1 MLPANQS
8 GRGKV
13 RNQVVLSRARKAKGR
28 QSPFFKITTQT
39 STFTKCDDE
48 PVYTQSPESAA
59 AADPKKAHKGI
70 KTLLSNCVMSA
81 MRYNA
86 HCKDYYE
93 RKLKEGKNKFTI
105 FNAMK
110 NKLVRLIFSLQ
121 AG

>member
-1 MLPANQS
+1 MPNNWLAMQGGCP
-8 GRGKV
+8 
-13 RNQVVLSRARKAKGR
+13 L
-28 QSPFFKITTQT
+28 KIALVA
-39 STFTKCDDE
+39 
-48 PVYTQSPESAA
+48 VYTQSPESAA

-110 NKLVRLIFSLQ
+110 NKLVRLIFSLAKQ
-121 AG
+121 GKKYDENYTYSLA

>member
-1 MLPANQS
+1 MQGGCPL
-8 GRGKV
+8 
-13 RNQVVLSRARKAKGR
+13 
-28 QSPFFKITTQT
+28 KIALVA
-39 STFTKCDDE
+39 
-48 PVYTQSPESAA
+48 VYTQSPESAA